1 VFWVSFALL
10 LLFPTFVAAYPFAL
24 SCFVALCFALLCFP
38 LHLQNQFL
46 SITLVPILI
55 IPFSL
60 SLSLS
65 LSLSTF
71 VSFFLLLQKF
81 VFYVSFCGKIRAKFC
96 FANFDRNPKLKGKG
110 KGTKTKQRSSRE
122 RVCLLLLVDALFF
135 FFGWRFFF
143 SKKKWVLLHFSC
155 FTKFLAQNCH
165 P

>member
-1 VFWVSFALL
+1 M
-10 LLFPTFVAAYPFAL
+10 
-24 SCFVALCFALLCFP
+24 LCFP

-55 IPFSL
+55 IPF

-96 FANFDRNPKLKGKG
+96 FAKFDRNPKPKPKGKG
-110 KGTKTKQRSSRE
+110 KDTKTKQRSSRE
-122 RVCLLLLVDALFF
+122 REYVCCFLLTPFF
-135 FFGWRFFF
+135 FFWVEIFSARKNGYHSISLVSQNFLHKIAIPNRLMIIVSFRF
-143 SKKKWVLLHFSC
+143 W
-155 FTKFLAQNCH
+155 
-165 P
+165 

>member
-1 VFWVSFALL
+1 MIFCCCCFLPLL
-10 LLFPTFVAAYPFAL
+10 LLLTHLLCLAL
-24 SCFVALCFALLCFP
+24 WLCALLCFP

-65 LSLSTF
+65 TF
-71 VSFFLLLQKF
+71 VSFFLLLLQKF

-96 FANFDRNPKLKGKG
+96 FAKFDRNPKTKRKR
-110 KGTKTKQRSSRE
+110 KRNQNKTKKFKRK
-122 RVCLLLLVDALFF
+122 RVCLLLLVDAFF
-135 FFGWRFFF
+135 SFGWRFFF

>member
-1 VFWVSFALL
+1 LL
-10 LLFPTFVAAYPFAL
+10 LLTHLLCLAL
-24 SCFVALCFALLCFP
+24 WLCALLCFP

-55 IPFSL
+55 IPF

-135 FFGWRFFF
+135 FWVEIFFQQEKMGITPF
-143 SKKKWVLLHFSC
+143 LLFHKISC
-155 FTKFLAQNCH
+155 TKL
-165 P
+165 PPLIDS

>member
-1 VFWVSFALL
+1 
-10 LLFPTFVAAYPFAL
+10 
-24 SCFVALCFALLCFP
+24 
-38 LHLQNQFL
+38 
-46 SITLVPILI
+46 LVPILI

-135 FFGWRFFF
+135 FWVEIFFKQERLMIIVSFRF
-143 SKKKWVLLHFSC
+143 W
-155 FTKFLAQNCH
+155 
-165 P
+165 